1 MPRPSVWFVR
11 TALVY
16 LGVGATLGALVLWQ
30 KGTGTLPLAWRL
42 RSAHLELALLGWT
55 LQLAMGVAFWILP
68 RLRVDGRPTRGRERA
83 VWWSYGL
90 LNAGLLTVAAAGADL
105 GSGTVGPATAAAV
118 GRWMEAA
125 AVALFAWHAWPRVK
139 PAGGGPT
146 PVRSGAPAGAPAG
159 GPHESDAA

>member
-16 LGVGATLGALVLWQ
+16 LGVATTFGALVLWQ

-42 RSAHLELALLGWT
+42 RSAHLEFALLGWT

-90 LNAGLLTVAAAGADL
+90 LNAGIVTVAAAGAGFGLD
-105 GSGTVGPATAAAV
+105 GSPIGPATAAAV
-118 GRWMEAA
+118 GRLAEVA

-146 PVRSGAPAGAPAG
+146 PVRSGAPAG
-159 GPHESDAA
+159 GPHEGDAA